1 MSSLPEALEPIPQF
15 DLEAQHRAIARDLER
30 ALSDVLESGRFVLGP
45 QVAQLEAALAARVGA
60 RYGVGCASGTDALLL
75 PLRDL
80 ARRHDVQGPAD
91 ARRTYDLPEVVV
103 PAFTFFATAGAVWN
117 AGLRPAFCDVE
128 DSSFNVSAQTVS
140 SVRSAR
146 TLAAVAVHLFGQM
159 ADVEAIRRAL
169 GPNVFVLEDAAQAI
183 GARRRADGVD
193 ASAGGAGDAGAFS
206 FFPTKN
212 LGGLGDGGLITTSD
226 EVLATRLRELR
237 VHGGGEAYHHDV
249 VGTNSRLDTLQA
261 AVLLAK
267 LPHLDRWLEARRR
280 NAALYDE
287 LLADLKAV
295 RTPRAGEGNFH
306 TYHQYTIRAERRDG
320 LRAFLTEAGI
330 GTGVYYPLPLHL
342 QPCFRPLGYA
352 PGDFPVAERLCGEVL
367 SLPVFPELGEK
378 RLRAVAAAIRTF
390 YKA

>member
-1 MSSLPEALEPIPQF
+1 MSPLPEALEPIPQF
-15 DLEAQHRAIARDLER
+15 DLGAQHRAIARDLER
-30 ALSDVLESGRFVLGP
+30 ALSGVLDSGRFILGP
-45 QVAQLEAALAARVGA
+45 QIAQLEGALAARVGA

-80 ARRHDVQGPAD
+80 ARRHDVAGPAD
-91 ARRTYDLPEVVV
+91 ARRIRDLPEVVV

-128 DSSFNVSAQTVS
+128 DSSFNVSAATVS

-146 TLAAVAVHLFGQM
+146 TVAAVPVHLFGQM
-159 ADVEAIRRAL
+159 AEVEAIRRVL
-169 GPNVFVLEDAAQAI
+169 GPNVFVLEDAAQAT
-183 GARRRADGVD
+183 GARRRAAGADVG
-193 ASAGGAGDAGAFS
+193 AGGAGDAGAFS

-212 LGGLGDGGLITTSD
+212 LGGLGDGGMITTSD

-237 VHGGGEAYHHDV
+237 VHGAGEACRHDG

-267 LPHLDRWLEARRR
+267 LPHLDGWVEARRR

-287 LLADLKAV
+287 LLADLTAV
-295 RTPRAGEGNFH
+295 RTPRVDGGNLH
-306 TYHQYTIRAERRDG
+306 TYNQYTIRAERRDG
-320 LRAFLTEAGI
+320 LRAFLAEAGI
-330 GTGVYYPLPLHL
+330 ATGLYYPLPLPL
-342 QPCFRPLGYA
+342 QPCFRSLGYA
-352 PGDFPVAERLCGEVL
+352 PGDFPVAERLCREVL

-378 RLRAVAAAIRTF
+378 RVRAVAAAIRTF
-390 YKA
+390 YEA